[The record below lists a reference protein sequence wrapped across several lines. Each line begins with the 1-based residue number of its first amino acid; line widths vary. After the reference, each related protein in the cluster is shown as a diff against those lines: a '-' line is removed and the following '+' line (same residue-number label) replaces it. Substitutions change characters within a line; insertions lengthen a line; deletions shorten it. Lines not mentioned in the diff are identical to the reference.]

1 MIASCRL
8 CWTMNGP
15 EFEVSQIFKWDV
27 TNHLRIVAW
36 KEGRGTETETETER
50 ERGRASKQELP
61 LNETGNYVPT

>member
-36 KEGRGTETETETER
+36 KEGRGTETETER
-50 ERGRASKQELP
+50 GRGRARKQEL
-61 LNETGNYVPT
+61 LDETGNYVPT